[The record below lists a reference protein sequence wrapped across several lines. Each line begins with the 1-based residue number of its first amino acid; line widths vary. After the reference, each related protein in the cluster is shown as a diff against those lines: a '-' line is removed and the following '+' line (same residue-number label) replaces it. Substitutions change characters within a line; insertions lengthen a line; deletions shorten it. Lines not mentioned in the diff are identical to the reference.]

1 MQDTFSLLSM
11 AMRKQALSLCVLLG
25 RARWSP
31 LCPFS
36 GGDWRS
42 VGLLDGLPASPK
54 NPAVFVP
61 AAAACYPLDV
71 QQWRVWKVPVS
82 WSPRLEDQWCSAKK
96 CRAGVFILSVSGC
109 WWADLWAWRADRK
122 SFLVWNAWHLPGTA
136 KWPWMGVLSSAA
148 SHRTATALFVSP
160 DQEDFD
166 NVYSS

>member
-1 MQDTFSLLSM
+1 MESLVPFFWGWLAFGGVVGWTSNFPKKTCCFCPCCCSLLPTWQ
-11 AMRKQALSLCVLLG
+11 R
-25 RARWSP
+25 
-31 LCPFS
+31 
-36 GGDWRS
+36 
-42 VGLLDGLPASPK
+42 
-54 NPAVFVP
+54 
-61 AAAACYPLDV
+61 DV

-122 SFLVWNAWHLPGTA
+122 SFLVWNAWYLPGTA